1 MKLTKLGLLNLLL
14 AATLGGLL
22 ALFLLLHTDTKHRNQ
37 YLLRGMDVSPASQ
50 DFAENAN
57 FANGQTL
64 QLPPAGTVPQGY
76 EPYHFE
82 GGPDGSLKAGAVLK
96 NPVDPDDATVLERG
110 KLVYERD
117 CLPCHG
123 SEARGDGPV
132 SMVKRDGGFPG
143 VASLLSAHA
152 KEIKDGY
159 IYNYISRGGALMPSY
174 GAQIAPADRWK
185 VVAYVRHLQKTLP
198 ENAPAAAATPEA
210 TAPAAAAAPATE
222 VPAPTAEG
230 AAAAP
235 APAAQASAAPAA
247 GDWNAA
253 LALIQKSDCLT
264 CHSVNKKV
272 VGPAYKDVA
281 KKYAGKPEAV
291 AALVKKVKL
300 GGSGNWG
307 EIPMVAH
314 PGISDAD
321 LETIVK
327 GILSLAKGHA
337 MAKHSLKEVMA
348 MVHSGVPVRCPAVD
362 AGVGPAY
369 LALADRNEGAEVS
382 RVRAQDPSSEAQP

>member
-1 MKLTKLGLLNLLL
+1 MKLTKLGILNLLL
-14 AATLGGLL
+14 AATLGGLV

-50 DFAENAN
+50 DFAENPN

-64 QLPPAGTVPQGY
+64 QLPPAGTLPLGY
-76 EPYHFE
+76 DPYHFE
-82 GGPDGSLKAGAVLK
+82 GGPDASLKAGAVLK

-198 ENAPAAAATPEA
+198 ENAPAAEATPDTA
-210 TAPAAAAAPATE
+210 APAAAAPTEAP
-222 VPAPTAEG
+222 
-230 AAAAP
+230 AAAAE
-235 APAAQASAAPAA
+235 PAAASAAPAA
-247 GDWNAA
+247 PDQAGDWNTA

-264 CHSVNKKV
+264 CHSVNKKI

-348 MVHSGVPVRCPAVD
+348 MVHSGLPVRCPAVN
-362 AGVGPAY
+362 AGIGPAY

-382 RVRAQDPSSEAQP
+382 RVRVQDLSREAQP

>member
-1 MKLTKLGLLNLLL
+1 MTKLGLLNLLL
-14 AATLGGLL
+14 AATLGGLV
-22 ALFLLLHTDTKHRNQ
+22 ALFLLLHTDTKHRNE

-50 DFAENAN
+50 DFAENPN
-57 FANGQTL
+57 FPNGQTL
-64 QLPPAGTVPQGY
+64 QLPPAGTVPLGY
-76 EPYHFE
+76 DPYHFE

-96 NPVDPDDATVLERG
+96 SPVDPDDATVLERG

-152 KEIKDGY
+152 KDIKDGY

-198 ENAPAAAATPEA
+198 ENAPAAEATPDSTAPTASAAAATEAPAA
-210 TAPAAAAAPATE
+210 TAPAA
-222 VPAPTAEG
+222 
-230 AAAAP
+230 
-235 APAAQASAAPAA
+235 PAAVADSDQA

-253 LALIQKSDCLT
+253 LVLIKKSDCLT
-264 CHSVNKKV
+264 CHSVDKKV

-314 PGISDAD
+314 PGIPDAD
-321 LETIVK
+321 LETMVR

-348 MVHSGVPVRCPAVD
+348 MVHAGLPVRCPAVN

-382 RVRAQDPSSEAQP
+382 RVRVQDLSREAQP

>member
-1 MKLTKLGLLNLLL
+1 VKLTKLGILNLLL

-50 DFAENAN
+50 DFAENPN

-64 QLPPAGTVPQGY
+64 QLPPVGTVPQGY
-76 EPYHFE
+76 EPYHFD

-96 NPVDPDDATVLERG
+96 SPLDPDDATVLERG

-132 SMVKRDGGFPG
+132 SMVRRDGGFPG

-174 GAQIAPADRWK
+174 GAQVAPADRWK

-198 ENAPAAAATPEA
+198 ENAPAAEATPDASAPAASAPPTEA
-210 TAPAAAAAPATE
+210 PAPAAPAAAPAAAAAASGASTE
-222 VPAPTAEG
+222 G
-230 AAAAP
+230 
-235 APAAQASAAPAA
+235 
-247 GDWNAA
+247 GDWNTA

-300 GGSGNWG
+300 GGAGNWG
-307 EIPMVAH
+307 QIPMVAH

-348 MVHSGVPVRCPAVD
+348 MVHSGVPVRCPAVN

-369 LALADRNEGAEVS
+369 LALADRSEGAEVS
-382 RVRAQDPSSEAQP
+382 RVRAIDPSREAQP